1 MSNEIWLNNPT
12 ILLNQDK
19 IGEIWPTS
27 NMSLEEKINAITRLI
42 ILLMIVGYLI
52 TLRFNI
58 IVIGL
63 ISILS
68 MLIIY
73 SLPKKNESFENNSNT
88 NTSLMNDSLFY
99 ENNRD
104 KFESPT
110 KENPLMNVL
119 IPEVH
124 YNPKRKPAAP
134 TSNPIVESEINESV
148 KQFISEKFGDSDSYE
163 KLFSSLGDQLNFN
176 RSMIPFT
183 ATPNTTV
190 PNDHDEY
197 KNFLYPNMISGK
209 EGHPLALE
217 RNQSGAYNYTNY

>member
-1 MSNEIWLNNPT
+1 MIRSLGLNPDGLEEL
-12 ILLNQDK
+12 IDK

-58 IVIGL
+58 IIIGL

-104 KFESPT
+104 NSTITHGPFKYCAIKILIFLDPT
-110 KENPLMNVL
+110 HPV
-119 IPEVH
+119 I
-124 YNPKRKPAAP
+124 KPYYQ
-134 TSNPIVESEINESV
+134 NKPI
-148 KQFISEKFGDSDSYE
+148 
-163 KLFSSLGDQLNFN
+163 
-176 RSMIPFT
+176 
-183 ATPNTTV
+183 
-190 PNDHDEY
+190 
-197 KNFLYPNMISGK
+197 
-209 EGHPLALE
+209 
-217 RNQSGAYNYTNY
+217 